1 MFLLEVAMIPL
12 DQKYQSYLGGS
23 KTMTID
29 GKKEKV
35 KGYGYSCDGNDIV
48 GYYVTTESYKV
59 HYNLKEEFQRLEMIR
74 KMQIVN

>member
-1 MFLLEVAMIPL
+1 MIPL

-59 HYNLKEEFQRLEMIR
+59 HYNLKEEFQRLERIR

>member
-1 MFLLEVAMIPL
+1 MIPL

-35 KGYGYSCDGNDIV
+35 KGYGYSCDGSEIV

-74 KMQIVN
+74 KMQIIN

>member
-1 MFLLEVAMIPL
+1 MIPL

-59 HYNLKEEFQRLEMIR
+59 HYNLKEEFQRLGMIR
-74 KMQIVN
+74 KMEIVH